1 MTAMF
6 FAMNKALLAE
16 IRVFQYYYYYCYYIE
31 RAYHLWLKTDTFSK
45 SKINIRLIDKITLGV
60 INFINYICIFFYH
73 RKIAWLM
80 FTLCSVDLW
89 ETIIYSMPSY
99 GGVNVVTLLSLKLYL
114 RLKAYF
120 WIVILTHLLIDCKLV
135 SHNSHTIVFTWLV
148 LKR

>member
-6 FAMNKALLAE
+6 FAMNKALLAK
-16 IRVFQYYYYYCYYIE
+16 IRVFQYYYYYCYYWTCLSSVIE
-31 RAYHLWLKTDTFSK
+31 NRHIF
-45 SKINIRLIDKITLGV
+45 KIKNKHSFNWQDYTWCYKLYKL
-60 INFINYICIFFYH
+60 YMYFFYH

-135 SHNSHTIVFTWLV
+135 YHNSHTIVFTWLV